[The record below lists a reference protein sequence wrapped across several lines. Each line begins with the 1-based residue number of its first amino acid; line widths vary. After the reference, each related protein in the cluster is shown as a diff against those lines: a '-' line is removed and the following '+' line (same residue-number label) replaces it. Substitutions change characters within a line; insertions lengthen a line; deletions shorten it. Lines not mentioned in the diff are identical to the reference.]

1 MHLKMKPLRRFPGRH
16 KKMKAANMIRLIID
30 SRLENVSLV
39 GSAVRGIANTLCID
53 STTSYQ
59 LELCIVEAVNNDI
72 KHAYHCQAGHSV
84 EIDVLLYPD
93 RLTFKIYNRGE
104 SMNPAKIA
112 PFSFDPSNAENL
124 PEGGMGVYI
133 LHALMDEV
141 HYKNIN
147 GQNVLTL
154 VKYLKKM
161 ENPHNK

>member
-1 MHLKMKPLRRFPGRH
+1 MKPLRRFPGRH
-16 KKMKAANMIRLIID
+16 KKMRAANMIRLIID
-30 SRLENVSLV
+30 SKLENVSLV

-141 HYKNIN
+141 HYKTIN

-154 VKYLKKM
+154 VKYLRKNIKSPD
-161 ENPHNK
+161 NQ

>member
-1 MHLKMKPLRRFPGRH
+1 
-16 KKMKAANMIRLIID
+16 MKAANMIRLIID

-39 GSAVRGIANTLCID
+39 GSAVRGIANTMCID

-59 LELCIVEAVNNDI
+59 LELCVVEAVTNDI

-104 SMNPAKIA
+104 SMNTAKIA
-112 PFSFDPSNAENL
+112 PFSFDSSNFETL

-141 HYKNIN
+141 HYKTIN
-147 GQNVLTL
+147 EQNVLTL
-154 VKYLKKM
+154 VKYLKKH
-161 ENPHNK
+161 ESPDNK

>member
-1 MHLKMKPLRRFPGRH
+1 
-16 KKMKAANMIRLIID
+16 MKAANMIRLIID

-59 LELCIVEAVNNDI
+59 LELCVVEAVNNDI

-93 RLTFKIYNRGE
+93 RLAFKIYDKGE
-104 SMNPAKIA
+104 SMSPAKVA
-112 PFSFDPSNAENL
+112 PFSFDPSKVETL

-141 HYKNIN
+141 HYKTIN
-147 GQNVLTL
+147 GQNIMTL
-154 VKYLKKM
+154 VKYLKNHEK
-161 ENPHNK
+161 PG